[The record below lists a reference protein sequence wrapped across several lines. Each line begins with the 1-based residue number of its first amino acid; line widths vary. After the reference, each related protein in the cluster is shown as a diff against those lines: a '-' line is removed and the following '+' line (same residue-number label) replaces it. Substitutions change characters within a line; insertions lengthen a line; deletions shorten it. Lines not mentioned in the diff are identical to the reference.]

1 MAKDPD
7 YRDTANVGDKVI
19 TSDRVKGQRGDP
31 EDYNRHGYSKTSE
44 SGGTMTKTET
54 KSTETNSAAGE
65 EWLKNREKER
75 QERQEKLTKLE
86 EKWNNRTKESGRAEN
101 ISDEDLEIFKR
112 VAGARKLYFE
122 IRDEVAGVD
131 MGSPDIDA
139 YRNIRSLAYSEY
151 LSLYQQLLGQLKE
164 EFN

>member
-1 MAKDPD
+1 MARDPD

-31 EDYNRHGYSKTSE
+31 EDYNRNAYNKTE

-54 KSTETNSAAGE
+54 KSTETNSAQGE

-86 EKWNNRTKESGRAEN
+86 EKWNNRTKESGKAEK

-122 IRDEVAGVD
+122 IRDEVAGID
-131 MGSPDIDA
+131 MGSSDIDA
-139 YRNIRSLAYSEY
+139 YRNIRSQAYSEY
-151 LSLYQQLLGQLKE
+151 VSLYNQLMGQLKV